1 MHARTKNESSR
12 KRQLKVHLSTLH
24 GRARDARMLLRNAR
38 RHVGSVEGLCLV
50 DAALDE
56 TERLVP
62 GLMDRSDDELLA
74 AVRRMRTADR
84 TALRSALTS
93 GGDLSPTLLRC
104 VGDVSA
110 GEALEAIE
118 RVSIYD
124 DVAAEVMALLGALEQ
139 TCHAATA

>member
-12 KRQLKVHLSTLH
+12 KGQGQLSMSTLH

-38 RHVGSVEGLCLV
+38 RHVASVEGLCLV

-62 GLMDRSDDELLA
+62 GLMDRADDELLS

-84 TALRSALTS
+84 AALRSALTS
-93 GGDLSPTLLRC
+93 GGDLSPTLLRG

-118 RVSIYD
+118 RVSVYD
-124 DVAAEVMALLGALEQ
+124 DLAVEVMALLGALEQ
-139 TCHAATA
+139 TCQAATA

>member
-12 KRQLKVHLSTLH
+12 KGQLSLSTLH

-62 GLMDRSDDELLA
+62 GLMDRSGDELLA

-84 TALRSALTS
+84 TALRSALT
-93 GGDLSPTLLRC
+93 GGSDLSPTLLRC

-118 RVSIYD
+118 RVSVYD
-124 DVAAEVMALLGALEQ
+124 DVAVEVMALLGALEQ
-139 TCHAATA
+139 TCHAAPV